1 MKFFLTIFLF
11 IPLILFGQSNIE
23 EIINQEFEKGH
34 FNGTVLYFDGKQTQK
49 ISKGFSNIQFNVEID
64 DKTRFPIASVTKLF
78 TSLAII
84 QLQEKGLI
92 DFKDRIEKFIPNIA
106 EECKSITIQDLIIHH
121 SGLENEPIKAVVN
134 KYSIDDYIKEFV
146 KKSSNDTLKFNYN
159 NVDFVLLSKIIEI
172 VTSKPFSKSI
182 EDLIIK
188 PLKLENTGFVSE
200 NEIIKNLAYGYHNYS
215 FGEGNKDE
223 PLFNDRRYISNY
235 FGAGGIYSTTEDLQ
249 KLLLA
254 IKDNK
259 LISEKSKVQYL
270 LKPQVDEYVD
280 WLSGKPTFGFYFD
293 DKANVY
299 RRSGNI
305 DGFNAEIIVNK
316 NFDKIL
322 IILCNTDSA
331 NLLNLANKIYLKN
344 KNYR

>member
-1 MKFFLTIFLF
+1 MKFFLTTFLF
-11 IPLILFGQSNIE
+11 LPLILGGQSKIE
-23 EIINQEFEKGH
+23 KIINQEFEKGH

-49 ISKGFSNIQFNVEID
+49 INKGFSNFQFNVEID
-64 DKTRFPIASVTKLF
+64 NNTRFPIASVTKLF

-92 DFKDRIEKFIPNIA
+92 NFNDKIEKFIPNIS
-106 EECKSITIQDLIIHH
+106 EECKKITINDLITHT

-172 VTSKPFSKSI
+172 VISKPFSKSI

-200 NEIIKNLAYGYHNYS
+200 FGIIKNLAYGYHNYS

-223 PLFNDRRYISNY
+223 PLFNDSRYISNY

-259 LISEKSKVQYL
+259 LISVKSKVQYL
-270 LKPQVDEYVD
+270 LKPQVDDYVD
-280 WLSGKPTFGFYFD
+280 WLSGKPTIGFYFD
-293 DKANVY
+293 DKANIY

-305 DGFNAEIIVNK
+305 DGFNSEIIVNK
-316 NFDKIL
+316 NFDEIL
-322 IILCNTDSA
+322 IILCNTDTA
-331 NLLNLANKIYLKN
+331 DLQNLANKIYFK
-344 KNYR
+344 K

>member
-11 IPLILFGQSNIE
+11 IPIILFGQSNIE
-23 EIINQEFEKGH
+23 EIINQEFERGH

-49 ISKGFSNIQFNVEID
+49 INKGFSNIQFNVEID

-92 DFKDRIEKFIPNIA
+92 DFKDRIEKFIPNIS
-106 EECKSITIQDLIIHH
+106 EECKSVTIQDLITHH
-121 SGLENEPIKAVVN
+121 SGLENEPIKAVVS

-235 FGAGGIYSTTEDLQ
+235 YGAGGIYSTTEDLQ

-254 IKDNK
+254 IKENE

-322 IILCNTDSA
+322 IILCNTDTA
-331 NLLNLANKIYLKN
+331 DLLSLANKIYFK
-344 KNYR
+344 K